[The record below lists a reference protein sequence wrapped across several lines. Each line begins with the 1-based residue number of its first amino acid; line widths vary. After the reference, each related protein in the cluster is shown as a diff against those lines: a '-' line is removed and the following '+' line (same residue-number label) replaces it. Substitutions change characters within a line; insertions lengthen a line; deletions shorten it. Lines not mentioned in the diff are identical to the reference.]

1 MFRYISAAFS
11 AAILVMPLYGGNYEV
26 KSPDGRL
33 KAEVSV
39 GERIGYTVSCG
50 DDIILRSSE
59 IGMILRDRSLGQDA
73 VLKSTERESVDRT
86 EECLFPISDANIR
99 NCYNSL
105 TLNMKGGYSVE
116 FRAFNDG
123 IAYRFI
129 TDLKGDIEVLD
140 ERFSLEFPGNTD
152 AVLSLNRGFKTSY
165 EQPYTVIPVGDIRQ
179 DGQVSYLPVLFRTES
194 AGSGNGYSI
203 LMSEADLYDYPCMF
217 LRSDGKENTEG
228 SLLYSI
234 HLRGKDIPVE
244 VHGDFRRRQGHSLKP
259 HDGQPVLP
267 VRNRGLQLDQAGP
280 GQLGMVERGL
290 SIRT

>member
-11 AAILVMPLYGGNYEV
+11 AAILAMPLYGGNYEV

-105 TLNMKGGYSVE
+105 TLNMKEGYSVE

-140 ERFSLEFPGNTD
+140 ERFSLDFLDSGRSYAMTSFSDGPNSGRQAMDYRMKKTQVDSGSVLDIRMARNGGWT
-152 AVLSLNRGFKTSY
+152 AVL
-165 EQPYTVIPVGDIRQ
+165 E
-179 DGQVSYLPVLFRTES
+179 
-194 AGSGNGYSI
+194 
-203 LMSEADLYDYPCMF
+203 
-217 LRSDGKENTEG
+217 
-228 SLLYSI
+228 
-234 HLRGKDIPVE
+234 
-244 VHGDFRRRQGHSLKP
+244 
-259 HDGQPVLP
+259 
-267 VRNRGLQLDQAGP
+267 
-280 GQLGMVERGL
+280 
-290 SIRT
+290 